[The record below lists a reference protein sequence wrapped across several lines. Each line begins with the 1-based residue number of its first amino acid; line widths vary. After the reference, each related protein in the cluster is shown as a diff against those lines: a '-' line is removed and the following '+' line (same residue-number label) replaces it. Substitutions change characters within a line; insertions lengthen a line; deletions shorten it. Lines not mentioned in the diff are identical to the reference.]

1 MKTALKYYL
10 LAILIGGLFS
20 FTKWEKGPV
29 SFHVDLKK
37 SKLRWTGYYL
47 FEFGE
52 HNGTVDLASGDI
64 QVENQM
70 ITTGRFII
78 DMTSIKDL
86 DMAQDNGG
94 KDLQQHLLNKDFFDV
109 DQFPTAQLQIV
120 KTEKIKDASSGGP
133 NYDVFGELTIKGV
146 RNPIKFPALIT
157 ITENSVEAKARFK
170 FDRTKWD
177 IKYNSGKFFADAG
190 DGAISDA
197 IAIDIELYASK

>member
-1 MKTALKYYL
+1 MIACSIAPDSIGQSTHTYEVVKSRST
-10 LAILIGGLFS
+10 LI
-20 FTKWEKGPV
+20 
-29 SFHVDLKK
+29 
-37 SKLRWTGYYL
+37 WTGYYL

-52 HNGTVDLASGDI
+52 HNGTVDLASGDV

-94 KDLQQHLLNKDFFDV
+94 KDLQQHLMNRDFFDV

-120 KTEKIKDASSGGP
+120 RTEKMKEASAGGP

-146 RNPIKFPALIT
+146 RNSIKSPALVT